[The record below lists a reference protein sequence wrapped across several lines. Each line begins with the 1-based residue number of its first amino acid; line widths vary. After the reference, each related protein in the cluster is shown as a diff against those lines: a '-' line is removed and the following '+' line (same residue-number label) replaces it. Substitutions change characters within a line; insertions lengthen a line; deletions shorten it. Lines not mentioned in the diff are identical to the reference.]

1 MKLMQIMEARLTTTN
16 FKKEVGSMQLELQ
29 INEKMSCS
37 CINVNDTNELAL
49 TISRLRRMAY
59 NKVDAAIDIATADFL
74 KSKLKNI
81 D

>member
-1 MKLMQIMEARLTTTN
+1 MKARLTTTN
-16 FKKEVGSMQLELQ
+16 FRKEVGVLHLELQ
-29 INEKMSCS
+29 MNEKMSCS

-49 TISRLRRMAY
+49 TISRLRKMAY
-59 NKVDAAIDIATADFL
+59 NKVDTLIDTATADFL

>member
-1 MKLMQIMEARLTTTN
+1 MQIMKALLTTTN
-16 FKKEVGSMQLELQ
+16 FKKDVGSMQLELQ
-29 INEKMSCS
+29 MNEKMSCS

-59 NKVDAAIDIATADFL
+59 NKVDTLIDTATADFL
-74 KSKLKNI
+74 KSKLKQI

>member
-1 MKLMQIMEARLTTTN
+1 MKALLTTTN
-16 FKKEVGSMQLELQ
+16 FKKDVGSMQLELQ
-29 INEKMSCS
+29 MNEKMSCS
-37 CINVNDTNELAL
+37 CISVNDTNELAL

-59 NKVDAAIDIATADFL
+59 NKVDTLIDTATADFL

>member
-1 MKLMQIMEARLTTTN
+1 MGARLTTIN
-16 FKKEVGSMQLELQ
+16 FKKDVGSMQLELQ
-29 INEKMSCS
+29 MDEKISCS

-49 TISRLRRMAY
+49 TISRLRKMAY
-59 NKVDAAIDIATADFL
+59 NKVDTLIDTATADFL

>member
-1 MKLMQIMEARLTTTN
+1 MQIMKALLTTTN
-16 FKKEVGSMQLELQ
+16 FKKDVGSMQLELQ
-29 INEKMSCS
+29 MNEKMSCS

-49 TISRLRRMAY
+49 TISQLRRMAY
-59 NKVDAAIDIATADFL
+59 NKVDTLIDTATADFL

>member
-1 MKLMQIMEARLTTTN
+1 MKALLTTTN
-16 FKKEVGSMQLELQ
+16 FKKDVGSMQLELQ
-29 INEKMSCS
+29 MNEKMSCS

-59 NKVDAAIDIATADFL
+59 NKVDTLIDTATADFL

>member
-1 MKLMQIMEARLTTTN
+1 MQIMKALLTTTN
-16 FKKEVGSMQLELQ
+16 FKKDVGSMQLELQ
-29 INEKMSCS
+29 MNEKMSCS

-59 NKVDAAIDIATADFL
+59 NKVDTLIDTATADFL